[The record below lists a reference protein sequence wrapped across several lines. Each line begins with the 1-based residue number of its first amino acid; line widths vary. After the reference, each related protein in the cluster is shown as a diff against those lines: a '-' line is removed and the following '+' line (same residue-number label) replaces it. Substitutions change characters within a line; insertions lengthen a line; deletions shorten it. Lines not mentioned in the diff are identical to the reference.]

1 MKSTHEQDDVTVRTI
16 PRARYAAIGSLVLAL
31 TVAATAVWEW
41 RMRSLGLRAGD
52 LDDGASHWTV
62 ERRRIE
68 AGDHDGVVIFG
79 SSRILFDTDLDAW
92 EELTGRRP
100 VQLALPGT
108 NPGYL
113 MKRFAEE
120 SDFGGLVVVG
130 VTPGL
135 YFSDFTSAFP
145 AYRGLNELWR
155 EESPSRRFG
164 HRVGLGLS
172 RYLAFLDDAYR
183 LGPLVERVDVPDRPG
198 VRRPYHDVWKVSETF
213 GDRQTVL
220 WSRLVTD
227 ERLREHARQ
236 VWMARLVPAPAPK
249 PAVVAQV
256 IEDTREAVAKIR
268 ARGGEV
274 VFVRAPSAEGFYA
287 SELEKVPRAATW
299 DALLQET
306 GAFGFHF
313 EDYPETRDLE
323 IPEMSHLTRESATRF
338 TRIYVEALARE
349 LPWLK
354 EPSSAQASP

>member
-1 MKSTHEQDDVTVRTI
+1 
-16 PRARYAAIGSLVLAL
+16 
-31 TVAATAVWEW
+31 
-41 RMRSLGLRAGD
+41 MRSLGLRAGD

-164 HRVGLGLS
+164 HRAGLELS

-183 LGPLVERVDVPDRPG
+183 LGPLVERVDLPDRPG
-198 VRRPYHDVWKVSETF
+198 VRRPYYDVWKISETF
-213 GDRQTVL
+213 EDRQTVL
-220 WSRLVTD
+220 WSRIETD
-227 ERLREHARQ
+227 ARLREHAKA
-236 VWMARLVPAPAPK
+236 VWRGMPRPAPK
-249 PAVVAQV
+249 PEVVAQV
-256 IEDTREAVAKIR
+256 IEDTRRFVEAIR

-274 VFVRAPSAEGFYA
+274 VFVRAPSGEDFHEAELAIFPR
-287 SELEKVPRAATW
+287 SESWGPMLR
-299 DALLQET
+299 ET
-306 GAFGFHF
+306 GAFGIHF
-313 EDYPETRDLE
+313 EDHREMRDLQ
-323 IPEMSHLTRESATRF
+323 IPEMSHLSAESAKRF
-338 TRIYVEALARE
+338 TRIYVEAIARE
-349 LPWLK
+349 LPWLN
-354 EPSSAQASP
+354 EPPSAEESS